1 MNLRS
6 SGETYLDEVDLVEA
20 IIASRL
26 LDIKDGDDVFVVKVA
41 QQLHLSQSSQTE
53 HGVVEGGNLLD
64 GHLLPG
70 RLVNGRAAPVL
81 LESRRAKLHPSRPQ
95 VRISRNLPNN
105 SVSSLANDILN
116 VILLADVEGDFA

>member
-1 MNLRS
+1 MHGLERS
-6 SGETYLDEVDLVEA
+6 QRLVDEILAMVVGEVLGSNDSVHIRLHEFLDKVDLVEA
-20 IIASRL
+20 IVASRL
-26 LDIKDGDDVFVVKVA
+26 LDIKNGDDVFVVEVT

-70 RLVNGRAAPVL
+70 RLVNGRA
-81 LESRRAKLHPSRPQ
+81 
-95 VRISRNLPNN
+95 NN
-105 SVSSLANDILN
+105 SVGSLANDILN

>member
-20 IIASRL
+20 IVASRL
-26 LDIKDGDDVFVVKVA
+26 LDIKNGDDVFVVEVA

-70 RLVNGRAAPVL
+70 RLVNGRAAPML
-81 LESRRAKLHPSRPQ
+81 LESRRA
-95 VRISRNLPNN
+95 
-105 SVSSLANDILN
+105 
-116 VILLADVEGDFA
+116 